1 MNMSFNGA
9 DFAWVVIAGTMSV
22 LVSMLWLYIA
32 WRAMRAHE
40 LLAAAADQIARNDT
54 KNFAAAIA
62 NRSAANAVLP
72 QRNG

>member
-1 MNMSFNGA
+1 MSMSFNGA
-9 DFAWVVIAGTMSV
+9 DAALVFVAGFFSV
-22 LVSMLWLYIA
+22 LMGLVWIYVA

-40 LLAAAADQIARNDT
+40 RLAAAADQIARNDT

-62 NRSAANAVLP
+62 NRSSANASP